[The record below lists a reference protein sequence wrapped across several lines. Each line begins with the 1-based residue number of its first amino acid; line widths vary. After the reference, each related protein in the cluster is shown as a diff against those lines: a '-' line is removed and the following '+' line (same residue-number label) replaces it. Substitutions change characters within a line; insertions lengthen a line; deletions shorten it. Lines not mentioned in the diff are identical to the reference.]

1 MKLAI
6 LADIHSNLEAL
17 EAAFEDLHDQSV
29 NIIYS
34 TGDLVG
40 YAANPNEVI
49 DLLIQNQVKCI
60 MGNHD
65 YACINLRGIDRM
77 VSNAGKAIF
86 YTKGVLTSGNFSF
99 LKSLPGFI
107 RENGIYLTH
116 GLPPESFDEYIDMQS
131 KTALIRAF
139 LSFREQVAFVGHT
152 HLFEVYE
159 LTELGKIE
167 KYDFPGTQ
175 LDLKP
180 NSRYMISAGSVG
192 QPRQDNRESGY
203 LIYDTDNH
211 QVTRRIIQY
220 PVELTIQKIIAAGL
234 PEKNGTRLLK
244 E

>member
-29 NIIYS
+29 NVIYS

-49 DLLIQNQVKCI
+49 DMLLQNQVKCI

-65 YACINLRGIDRM
+65 YACINMRGIDRM

-86 YTKGVLTSGNFSF
+86 YTKGVLTSGNLSF

-107 RENGIYLTH
+107 RENSIYLTH
-116 GLPPESFDEYIDMQS
+116 GLPPESFDDYIDMQS

-159 LTELGKIE
+159 LTDLGKIE

-175 LDLKP
+175 LDLNP

-192 QPRQDNRESGY
+192 QPRQDNREAGY

-234 PEKNGTRLLK
+234 PEKNGTRLRK